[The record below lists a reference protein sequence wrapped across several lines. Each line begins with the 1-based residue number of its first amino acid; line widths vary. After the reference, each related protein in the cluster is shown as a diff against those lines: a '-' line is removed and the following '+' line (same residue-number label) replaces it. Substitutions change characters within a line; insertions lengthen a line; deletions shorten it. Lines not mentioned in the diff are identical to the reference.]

1 MIASAGAPIAAEVL
15 EFLQIAF
22 CCRKIEGYGMTET
35 SGGSLHTQIHDPD
48 AGHVGGPMANVKLRL
63 KDIPDMNYLS
73 TDKPPRGEIC
83 FWGPSITK
91 GYFRNE
97 EKTKEAFHGDWL
109 MSGDVGMFLPN
120 GSVKIIDRAK
130 HIFKLSQGEYIAPE
144 KLENIYVQSSWIQQ
158 AWIHGD
164 SLHDF
169 ILLFAVLDPAKT
181 KDLDEEEIKGR
192 VLESI
197 TELAAANKL
206 NALEKPKNMRL
217 FTEMWTVESGI
228 LTPTLKLKRA

>member
-1 MIASAGAPIAAEVL
+1 
-15 EFLQIAF
+15 
-22 CCRKIEGYGMTET
+22 
-35 SGGSLHTQIHDPD
+35 
-48 AGHVGGPMANVKLRL
+48 MANVKLRL

-97 EKTKEAFHGDWL
+97 VKTKEAFHGDWL